1 MAKTNILWYL
11 NKKEENFCPIQ
22 LLTLVFEIALYVHRS
37 IVLYMCETY
46 YIKHGF
52 LLCSSD
58 NLHGAATSGGGA
70 GVSFGIQYEIE
81 KINVTF
87 GEPLFSGGPLL
98 SKFTVSFHSD
108 TGSIALGDA
117 ELARRNVA

>member
-58 NLHGAATSGGGA
+58 NLHGAAT
-70 GVSFGIQYEIE
+70 
-81 KINVTF
+81 F

-98 SKFTVSFHSD
+98 SQFTVSFHSD